1 MNFISHYFRVQDKA
15 LYYKFGTLLP
25 DLYPKFSFYFN
36 KYISHI
42 NPNSHIL
49 DEHCDL
55 HYGIINHYS
64 DDKIF
69 HQLPI
74 FKNFIINTI
83 NYFEDNKT
91 LNHIKRK
98 NFVAHILFEIILDH
112 MCIIQNP
119 NILYNFHK
127 DLNLI
132 QQKIFFDFIEK
143 SIPSSKTNVLF
154 LRTFDAFIDKKY
166 MNFYTE
172 ESNLIKALHSVTGH
186 IGQWQHD
193 AIYHQEFLKFIQSSK
208 EIYSFND
215 VNKQMYHE

>member
-1 MNFISHYFRVQDKA
+1 
-15 LYYKFGTLLP
+15 
-25 DLYPKFSFYFN
+25 
-36 KYISHI
+36 
-42 NPNSHIL
+42 
-49 DEHCDL
+49 
-55 HYGIINHYS
+55 
-64 DDKIF
+64 
-69 HQLPI
+69 
-74 FKNFIINTI
+74 
-83 NYFEDNKT
+83 
-91 LNHIKRK
+91 
-98 NFVAHILFEIILDH
+98 

-119 NILYNFHK
+119 HILYNFYK
-127 DLNLI
+127 DLNLF
-132 QQKIFFDFIEK
+132 QQRIFFNFIEK

-208 EIYSFND
+208 EIYNFND